1 MLCKDLART
10 LHNTRDEMEKAR
22 AFARFLDVG
31 KTMFVTKHRFPTTKN
46 IPHPFAGFAG
56 WYSPMQAK
64 KKKIPLIAHH
74 KLDERVFLSK
84 IFPQTDRNTPAK
96 PANPQKSEGETPMKE
111 GIFFTSPEHHHQFL
125 AAMQQIGE
133 IRDGD

>member
-46 IPHPFAGFAG
+46 IPHPFAGFAA

-64 KKKIPLIAHH
+64 KKKIQLMDPH
-74 KLDERVFLSK
+74 KLDERVFLTKMYS
-84 IFPQTDRNTPAK
+84 QTDGITPEQ
-96 PANPQKSEGETPMKE
+96 PTNPQNNEEE
-111 GIFFTSPEHHHQFL
+111 
-125 AAMQQIGE
+125 
-133 IRDGD
+133 R